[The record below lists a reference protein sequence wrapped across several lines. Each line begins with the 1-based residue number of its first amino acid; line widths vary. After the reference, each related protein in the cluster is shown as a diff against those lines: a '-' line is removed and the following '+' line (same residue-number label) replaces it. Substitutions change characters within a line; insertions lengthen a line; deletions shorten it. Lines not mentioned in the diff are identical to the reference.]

1 MPIRTL
7 ADVVELEKTPIRER
21 LTEQNVYER
30 LQKVANRIP
39 DRLAFRSL
47 MTGDTTEVPR
57 DVTYREFIRK
67 TTQAANLFISLGIGP
82 QDVVSLLIPLVPEA
96 FFALF
101 GAMVAGIANPL
112 NPMLEPTHLRSI
124 LREASTSVLVAAGD
138 PLSPETWSR
147 VDALRSGCP
156 TLRAVL
162 RIGGTGEPPPGT
174 IDFESALAGQPAE
187 YLIAS
192 RPSTHDTVAALFHTG
207 GTTGRPKLARHT
219 HGGLLLT
226 AWTNAI
232 TTSDDQSEI
241 VLAGLPLF
249 HIAGAI
255 ILGLTRLTCGQ
266 TSVLLTPNG
275 LRNPAVLR
283 NHWALAERFRATIV
297 GGVPTSLAVLLDMP
311 DDQHDRSHIKLCFSG
326 AAALPVEVANRFQAR
341 FRLPVCQGYGMTEV
355 HGFATVNP
363 SAGECRPGSV
373 GLRMPYLELK
383 IAEVSPEGEIRR
395 FCETEEIG
403 HVLMRGPQVF
413 AGYLDPNNNHKMLIA
428 DGWLDSNDL
437 GRLDSDGYLW
447 LTGRAKDLIIRGG
460 HNIDPEMIEQVLNRH
475 PAVALTAAVGCP
487 DAHAGE
493 LPVAFVQPR
502 PGQTFAV
509 PELLA
514 FCRQHIP
521 ERAAVPV
528 EIFLVPRIPL
538 TAVGKIHKSA
548 LRREAARFVFTRQLA
563 KLAEVG
569 VKVQVEVVDHPKH
582 GTLAR
587 IVVKNRGTL
596 DQKALEERC
605 RTLLGGYQIRH
616 EVVFAGTPK

>member
-7 ADVVELEKTPIRER
+7 ADVVEFEKTPVRER
-21 LTEQNVYER
+21 IPEQNVFER

-47 MTGDTTEVPR
+47 MTGDPAEIPR

-67 TTQAANLFISLGIGP
+67 TTQAANLFISLGVGP
-82 QDVVSLLIPLVPEA
+82 QDVVSLLIPLVPES

-101 GAMVAGIANPL
+101 GAIVAGIANPL
-112 NPMLEPTHLRSI
+112 NPLLEPVHLRSI
-124 LREASTSVLVAAGD
+124 LREASTSVLVSAGEA
-138 PLSPETWSR
+138 LSPEIWSR
-147 VDALRSGCP
+147 VEPLRTSYP
-156 TLRAVL
+156 NLRAVL
-162 RIGGTGEPPPGT
+162 RIGGSGDPPPGV
-174 IDFESALAGQPAE
+174 IDFESALSAQPAE
-187 YLIAS
+187 YLIAP
-192 RPSTHDTVAALFHTG
+192 RPATRDTLAALFHTG
-207 GTTGRPKLARHT
+207 GTTGRPKIASHT

-226 AWTNAI
+226 AWTNAV

-241 VLAGLPLF
+241 VFAGLPLF
-249 HIAGAI
+249 HMGGAV
-255 ILGLTRLTCGQ
+255 ILGLTRLAWGQ
-266 TSVLLTPNG
+266 TSVLLTPTG
-275 LRNPAVLR
+275 LRNPTVLR
-283 NHWALAERFRATIV
+283 NYWALAERYRATIV
-297 GGVPTSLAVLLDMP
+297 GGVPTTLAALLDQP
-311 DDQHDRSHIKLCFSG
+311 EDRHDRSHIKLCISG
-326 AAALPVEVANRFQAR
+326 AAALPVEIGNRFLER
-341 FRLPVCQGYGMTEV
+341 FKIPVLQGYGMTEV
-355 HGFATVNP
+355 HGYATLTP
-363 SAGECRPGSV
+363 AAGECRGGSA
-373 GLRMPYLELK
+373 GLRVPYLEVK
-383 IAEVSPEGEIRR
+383 IADVSPEGEIRR
-395 FCETEEIG
+395 FCEPEEIG

-413 AGYLDPNNNHKMLIA
+413 AGYLDPSNNDKILLK

-447 LTGRAKDLIIRGG
+447 LTGRVKDLIIRGG
-460 HNIDPEMIEQVLNRH
+460 HNIDPEMIEQVLSRH

-514 FCRQHIP
+514 FCRQHVP

-538 TAVGKIHKSA
+538 TAMGKINKAA
-548 LRREAARFVFTRQLA
+548 LRREAARFVFTRQLT
-563 KLAEVG
+563 KLSEVG
-569 VKVQVEVVDHPKH
+569 VKAQVEVVDHPKY

-587 IVVKNRGTL
+587 ILIKNRGTL

-616 EVVFAGTPK
+616 EVVLAGASK

>member
-7 ADVVELEKTPIRER
+7 ADVVELEKTPVRER
-21 LTEQNVYER
+21 VPEQNVYER

-47 MTGDTTEVPR
+47 MTGDPAEVPR

-82 QDVVSLLIPLVPEA
+82 QDVVSLLIPLVPESY
-96 FFALF
+96 FALY

-112 NPMLEPTHLRSI
+112 NHLLEPLHLRSI
-124 LREASTSVLVAAGD
+124 LREASTSVLVAASD
-138 PLSPETWSR
+138 SLAPEIWSR
-147 VDALRSGCP
+147 VEPIQASSP
-156 TLRAVL
+156 NLRAVL
-162 RIGGTGEPPPGT
+162 RIGGTGAPPPGV
-174 IDFESALAGQPAE
+174 IDFESALATQPAE
-187 YLIAS
+187 YLIAP
-192 RPSTHDTVAALFHTG
+192 RPSTQDTVAALFHTG

-219 HGGLLLT
+219 HGGLLLAT
-226 AWTNAI
+226 WTNAI
-232 TTSDDQSEI
+232 ATSDDQSE
-241 VLAGLPLF
+241 VVFAGLPLF
-249 HIAGAI
+249 HVGGAI
-255 ILGLTRLTCGQ
+255 ILGLTRLAWGQ
-266 TSVLLTPNG
+266 TSVLLTPAG
-275 LRNPAVLR
+275 LRNPAIVR
-283 NHWALAERFRATIV
+283 NYWALAERFRATIV
-297 GGVPTSLAVLLDMP
+297 GGVPTTLSALLEQPEDR
-311 DDQHDRSHIKLCFSG
+311 HDRSHIKLCISG
-326 AAALPVEVANRFQAR
+326 AAALPIEIGTRFLER
-341 FRLPVCQGYGMTEV
+341 FKVPVLQGYGMTEV
-355 HGFATVNP
+355 HGYATLTP
-363 SAGECRPGSV
+363 AAGECRGGSA
-373 GLRMPYLELK
+373 GLRLPYLELK
-383 IAEVSPEGEIRR
+383 IADVSPEGEIRR
-395 FCETEEIG
+395 FCEAEEIG
-403 HVLMRGPQVF
+403 HVLMRGPQIF
-413 AGYLDPNNNHKMLIA
+413 AGYLDPNNNDKMLLK
-428 DGWLDSNDL
+428 DGWLDSHDL

-447 LTGRAKDLIIRGG
+447 LTGRARDLIIRGG

-475 PAVALTAAVGCP
+475 PAVALAAAVGCP

-538 TAVGKIHKSA
+538 TAMGKIHKPA

-563 KLAEVG
+563 KLSEVG
-569 VKVQVEVVDHPKH
+569 VKVQVEVVEHSKH

-616 EVVFAGTPK
+616 EVVPAGSSK

>member
-47 MTGDTTEVPR
+47 MTGDPTEVPR
-57 DVTYREFIRK
+57 DVTYRDFVRK
-67 TTQAANLFISLGIGP
+67 TTQAANLFISLGVGP

-112 NPMLEPTHLRSI
+112 NPMLEPAHLRSI

-147 VDALRSGCP
+147 VEGLRSGSP
-156 TLRAVL
+156 TLKAVL
-162 RIGGTGEPPPGT
+162 RIGGTGAPPPGI
-174 IDFESALAGQPAE
+174 IDFESALAAQPAE

-255 ILGLTRLTCGQ
+255 ILGLTRLYCGQ

-311 DDQHDRSHIKLCFSG
+311 ADQHDRSHIKLCFSG
-326 AAALPVEVANRFQAR
+326 AAALPVEIGNRFQER
-341 FRLPVCQGYGMTEV
+341 FKLPVCQGYGMTEV

-363 SAGECRPGSV
+363 IAGECRSGSV

-383 IAEVSPEGEIRR
+383 IAEVSPSGEIRR

-403 HVLMRGPQVF
+403 HILMRGPQVF
-413 AGYLDPNNNHKMLIA
+413 AGYLDPSNNHKMLIA

-521 ERAAVPV
+521 ERAAIPV

-569 VKVQVEVVDHPKH
+569 VKTQVEVVDHPKH

-587 IVVKNRGTL
+587 IIVKNRGTL

-616 EVVFAGTPK
+616 EVVPAGPPK

>member
-1 MPIRTL
+1 MPE
-7 ADVVELEKTPIRER
+7 D
-21 LTEQNVYER
+21 
-30 LQKVANRIP
+30 
-39 DRLAFRSL
+39 
-47 MTGDTTEVPR
+47 
-57 DVTYREFIRK
+57 
-67 TTQAANLFISLGIGP
+67 
-82 QDVVSLLIPLVPEA
+82 
-96 FFALF
+96 
-101 GAMVAGIANPL
+101 
-112 NPMLEPTHLRSI
+112 H
-124 LREASTSVLVAAGD
+124 
-138 PLSPETWSR
+138 
-147 VDALRSGCP
+147 
-156 TLRAVL
+156 
-162 RIGGTGEPPPGT
+162 
-174 IDFESALAGQPAE
+174 
-187 YLIAS
+187 
-192 RPSTHDTVAALFHTG
+192 
-207 GTTGRPKLARHT
+207 
-219 HGGLLLT
+219 
-226 AWTNAI
+226 
-232 TTSDDQSEI
+232 
-241 VLAGLPLF
+241 
-249 HIAGAI
+249 
-255 ILGLTRLTCGQ
+255 
-266 TSVLLTPNG
+266 
-275 LRNPAVLR
+275 
-283 NHWALAERFRATIV
+283 
-297 GGVPTSLAVLLDMP
+297 
-311 DDQHDRSHIKLCFSG
+311 HDRSHIKLCFSG
-326 AAALPVEVANRFQAR
+326 AAALPVEVGNRFQER
-341 FRLPVCQGYGMTEV
+341 FGMPVCQGYGMTEV

-363 SAGECRPGSV
+363 SAGECRSGSV
-373 GLRMPYLELK
+373 GLRVPYLELK

-395 FCETEEIG
+395 FCGPEEIG

-413 AGYLDPNNNHKMLIA
+413 AGYLDPINNPKMMIA

-447 LTGRAKDLIIRGG
+447 LTGRTKDLIIRGG

-528 EIFLVPRIPL
+528 EIFLLPRIPL
-538 TAVGKIHKSA
+538 TAVGKIHKSV

-569 VKVQVEVVDHPKH
+569 VKLQVEVVDHPKH

-616 EVVFAGTPK
+616 EVVLAGTPK

>member
-1 MPIRTL
+1 MSIRTL
-7 ADVVELEKTPIRER
+7 AVVLELEKTPLRER

-47 MTGDTTEVPR
+47 MTGDPAEVPR

-82 QDVVSLLIPLVPEA
+82 QDVVSLLIPLVPESY
-96 FFALF
+96 FALF

-124 LREASTSVLVAAGD
+124 LREASTSVLIAAGD

-147 VDALRSGCP
+147 VEALRSGCP
-156 TLRAVL
+156 SLKAVL
-162 RIGGTGEPPPGT
+162 RIGGSGPPPPGA
-174 IDFESALAGQPAE
+174 IDFESALSAQPAE
-187 YLIAS
+187 YLIVS
-192 RPSTHDTVAALFHTG
+192 RPATHDTVAALFHTG

-226 AWTNAI
+226 AWSNAV
-232 TTSDDQSEI
+232 TTSEDQSEI
-241 VLAGLPLF
+241 VFAGLPLF

-266 TSVLLTPNG
+266 TSILLTPNG

-297 GGVPTSLAVLLDMP
+297 GGVPTSLAALLEMP
-311 DDQHDRSHIKLCFSG
+311 EDHHDRSHIKLCFSG
-326 AAALPVEVANRFQAR
+326 AAALPVEVGNRFQER
-341 FRLPVCQGYGMTEV
+341 FGMPVCQGYGMTEV

-363 SAGECRPGSV
+363 SAGECRSGSV
-373 GLRMPYLELK
+373 GLRMPYLEVK
-383 IAEVSPEGEIRR
+383 VAEVSSDGEIRR
-395 FCETEEIG
+395 FCEPEEIG

-413 AGYLDPNNNHKMLIA
+413 AGYLDATNNHRMMIA

-447 LTGRAKDLIIRGG
+447 LTGRVKDLIIRGG

-538 TAVGKIHKSA
+538 TAVGKIHKAA
-548 LRREAARFVFTRQLA
+548 LRREAARFVFTRQLT
-563 KLAEVG
+563 KLSEVG
-569 VKVQVEVVDHPKH
+569 VKAQVEVVDHPKY

-587 IVVKNRGTL
+587 ILIKNRGTL

-605 RTLLGGYQIRH
+605 RALLGGYQIRH
-616 EVVFAGTPK
+616 EVVLAGASK